1 MIATASGWLSRSPRA
16 CRLAGDI
23 GGDVDEQA
31 FLLVW
36 CEPHSRTIRTD
47 GFHNVARRCRTG
59 FHVLHVQNMEKRRRE
74 ATLCLPGRAGT
85 AAATMTN

>member
-1 MIATASGWLSRSPRA
+1 MIAVGLGMVEPQAPGLRV
-16 CRLAGDI
+16 AGHA

-36 CEPHSRTIRTD
+36 CEPHSRTIRTG
-47 GFHNVARRCRTG
+47 GFHDVARRCRTG

-74 ATLCLPGRAGT
+74 ADPMPARPEPVRPCH
-85 AAATMTN
+85 MTN